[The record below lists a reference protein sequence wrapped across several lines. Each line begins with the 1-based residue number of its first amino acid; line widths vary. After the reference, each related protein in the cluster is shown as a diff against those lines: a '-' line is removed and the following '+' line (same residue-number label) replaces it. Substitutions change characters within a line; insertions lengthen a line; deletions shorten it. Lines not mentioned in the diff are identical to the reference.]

1 MHRGEKRSLGEPPS
15 ALAPLARPGVQDAEW
30 SHSRRGVGRGEA
42 EEERA
47 LPLNFSMLARSALN
61 DPAGFLVQ
69 VRAPLLIWETP
80 PAQAHELAWVTQ
92 PGMAPERSSASEPL
106 IFELRKGVHARPS
119 GLGFGVTVGRAAN
132 NDIMLDD
139 PTVSRFHAAFQQE
152 QRTGVWHLQDAES
165 QNGTFVDEARVD
177 ARIPAPL
184 ANGTRLRFGEVKVL
198 FLLPEAF
205 RPWVLARTAPAGE

>member
-1 MHRGEKRSLGEPPS
+1 
-15 ALAPLARPGVQDAEW
+15 
-30 SHSRRGVGRGEA
+30 
-42 EEERA
+42 
-47 LPLNFSMLARSALN
+47 LPLNFTMLARSALN
-61 DPAGFLVQ
+61 DPEGFLVQ

-92 PGMAPERSSASEPL
+92 PGLAPERSSASEPL
-106 IFELRKGVHARPS
+106 IFEVRKGVHARPT
-119 GLGFGVTVGRAAN
+119 GLGFGITVGRAAN

-139 PTVSRFHAAFQQE
+139 PTVSRFHASFQQE
-152 QRTGVWHLQDAES
+152 PRTGVWHLQDAES

-184 ANGTRLRFGEVKVL
+184 ANGTRLRFGEVRVL

-205 RPWVLARTAPAGE
+205 GPWVQSRTAEAGG